1 MSGSEPSSH
10 GRMLC
15 DHCSQETSKASA
27 ITALIDGTT
36 RHFCCHGCLG
46 VYELV
51 HSNSLDAF
59 YNQRCDW
66 QPGPPATQVKLE
78 AAAFHDTVTISGS
91 ESRIELL
98 LSGIRCASCIWLI
111 EKFLMKQE
119 GLLSVRVNYAT
130 HKATITWAS
139 KKIALD
145 TILNA
150 ICSIGYL
157 PHPSRHN
164 GSAELFAQE
173 KQELLLRFGTAGF
186 FSMQLML
193 FTAALYAGFFEG
205 MEERYRLA
213 FQLISWALATPV
225 LFYSGY
231 PFLSSAF
238 RSLRLLTL
246 NMDVLVALGSL
257 SAYCYSIA
265 MIILGGEVFFD
276 TASMIITFILLGRFL
291 EAGSRLKAGN
301 AMAELAELQPHEA
314 LLISDSGE
322 TIMVPITAVKI
333 GGRIEVIPGDRI
345 PLDGTV
351 LDGQAEVNEAMLTG
365 ESNPVLKEPGSDV
378 FAGSFSMN
386 GRLRIKVTGNASDTL
401 LAQIIRTVEDA
412 QARKAPIQGIAD
424 KTAGFFVPATSILAL
439 ATFLYWKLSSA
450 STVTALMNA
459 VSVLVIACPC
469 ALGLATPL
477 AILVGTTAAGKR
489 GILVKGGDIFETV
502 SKTTTVVLD
511 KTGTLTTGKP
521 YMTDLHD
528 CGITPSFMQN
538 LASLEASSEHPTAYA
553 IVTAWQGEL
562 LKTEQFRA
570 IPGRG
575 VSGIIEG
582 TLWRAGSRAFMEE
595 EGIELQ
601 PLHESSASA
610 LEAEGKTIVMV
621 ACGNKLA
628 GIIGLIDDLREDALP
643 LIAGLRKKGLS
654 LKILTGDNQ
663 GVADYIA
670 AKCGITDVQAGLGPL
685 EKAEV
690 IRALKAKGACVMM
703 VGDGINDAPA
713 LTEADIGITLG
724 NASGIA
730 LESASVAILNDDLRL
745 INTLME
751 SSFKCFSII
760 RQNLVW
766 AFSYNFIAL
775 PLAVTGVLHP
785 IISALLMVTSSLVV
799 VSNSLRLQGRHE
811 KHLARESSD
820 SRASFHSRNI
830 HDNYE

>member
-1 MSGSEPSSH
+1 MSDSGPISTDKV
-10 GRMLC
+10 LC
-15 DHCSQETSKASA
+15 DHCLQETSKASA
-27 ITALIDGTT
+27 ISALIDGETKL
-36 RHFCCHGCLG
+36 FCCHGCLG

-66 QPGPPATQVKLE
+66 QPGPPPAFVKLE
-78 AAAFHDTVTISGS
+78 AAAFIDRVTVTGS

-98 LSGIRCASCIWLI
+98 LSGIRCASCVWLI
-111 EKFLMKQE
+111 EKFLMKQD
-119 GLLSVRVNYAT
+119 GLLSARINYAT
-130 HKATITWAS
+130 HKATIIWDS

-150 ICSIGYL
+150 IRSIGYL
-157 PHPSRHN
+157 PHPSRSN
-164 GSAELFAQE
+164 GNADLFAQE

-193 FTAALYAGFFEG
+193 FTAALYAGFFDG

-225 LFYSGY
+225 IFYSGY

-238 RSLRLLTL
+238 RSLKRLTL

-265 MIILGGEVFFD
+265 MIVFGGEVFFD

-301 AMAELAELQPHEA
+301 AIAELAELQPHEA
-314 LLISDSGE
+314 LLCSDSGE
-322 TIMVPITAVKI
+322 TTMVPIAAVQT
-333 GGRIEVIPGDRI
+333 GEMIEIIPGDRI

-351 LDGQAEVNEAMLTG
+351 LDGEAEVNEAMLTG
-365 ESNPVLKEPGSDV
+365 ESNPVLKKNGNEV

-386 GRLRIKVTGNASDTL
+386 GRLRIRVTGNAGNTL
-401 LAQIIRTVEDA
+401 LARIIRTVEDS

-424 KTAGFFVPATSILAL
+424 KTAGYFVPATIILAL
-439 ATFLYWKLSSA
+439 ATFLYWKLTSA

-477 AILVGTTAAGKR
+477 AILVGTTTAGKR
-489 GILVKGGDIFETV
+489 GIFVKGGDIFETV

-511 KTGTLTTGKP
+511 KTGTITTGKP
-521 YMTDLHD
+521 SMTDLYEY
-528 CGITPSFMQN
+528 GIAPSFLQHI
-538 LASLEASSEHPTAYA
+538 ASLEAASEHPAGRA
-553 IVTAWQGEL
+553 IVAAWQGKL
-562 LKTEQFRA
+562 LKTIEFRA
-570 IPGRG
+570 TPGRG
-575 VSGIIEG
+575 VSGVIEG
-582 TLWRAGSRAFMEE
+582 TLWQAGSRTFMEE
-595 EGIELQ
+595 QGVNIHSEQLAQ
-601 PLHESSASA
+601 TAA
-610 LEAEGKTIVMV
+610 LEAEGKTVVMV
-621 ACGNKLA
+621 AFGSMLA

-643 LIAGLRKKGLS
+643 LIAGLRKKELS

-685 EKAEV
+685 EKAA
-690 IRALKAKGACVMM
+690 IIHALKAKGECVMM

-713 LTEADIGITLG
+713 LTEADIGVTLG
-724 NASGIA
+724 HASGIA

-745 INTLME
+745 INTLMK
-751 SSFKCFSII
+751 SSSRCFSII

-766 AFSYNFIAL
+766 AFSYNLIAL
-775 PLAVTGVLHP
+775 PLAVSGVLHP

-799 VSNSLRLQGRHE
+799 VSNSLRL
-811 KHLARESSD
+811 KK
-820 SRASFHSRNI
+820 I
-830 HDNYE
+830 

>member
-1 MSGSEPSSH
+1 MSGSGPLSSEKV
-10 GRMLC
+10 RC
-15 DHCSQETSKASA
+15 DHCLQETSKAAA
-27 ITALIDGTT
+27 ITALIEGET
-36 RHFCCHGCLG
+36 RYFCCHGCLG

-59 YNQRCDW
+59 YRKRCNW
-66 QPGPPATQVKLE
+66 QPGPPTTLVKLD
-78 AAAFHDTVTISGS
+78 AAPFRDSVTISGS
-91 ESRIELL
+91 ESRIEFL
-98 LSGIRCASCIWLI
+98 LSGIRCASCVWLI

-119 GLLSVRVNYAT
+119 GILSARVNYAT
-130 HKATITWAS
+130 HKAAITWS
-139 KKIALD
+139 SEQVSLE

-150 ICSIGYL
+150 IRSIGYL

-164 GSAELFAQE
+164 GSAELFAHE

-205 MEERYRLA
+205 MEQRYKLA

-238 RSLRLLTL
+238 RSLRRLTL

-265 MIILGGEVFFD
+265 MIFYRGELFFD
-276 TASMIITFILLGRFL
+276 TSAMIITFILLGRFL

-314 LLISDSGE
+314 LLLSESGE
-322 TIMVPITAVKI
+322 TSMVAIAAVKI
-333 GGRIEVIPGDRI
+333 GDRIEIIPGDRI

-351 LDGQAEVNEAMLTG
+351 VEGEAEVNEAMLTG
-365 ESNPVLKEPGSDV
+365 ESNPVLKAPGSKV
-378 FAGSFSMN
+378 FSGSFSMN
-386 GRLRIKVTGNASDTL
+386 GRLSIQVTGNAESTL
-401 LAQIIRTVEDA
+401 LARIIRTVEDA

-424 KTAGFFVPATSILAL
+424 KTAGYFVPATITLAL
-439 ATFLYWKLSSA
+439 ATFLYWKLTTGN
-450 STVTALMNA
+450 TVTALMNA

-489 GILVKGGDIFETV
+489 GILVKGGDIFETL

-521 YMTDLHD
+521 SMTDSHD
-528 CGITPSFMQN
+528 YSLTPTFMQHV
-538 LASLEASSEHPTAYA
+538 ASLEAASEHPTGCA
-553 IVTAWQGEL
+553 ILTAWQGDRL
-562 LKTEQFRA
+562 TVTQFRTT
-570 IPGRG
+570 PGKG

-582 TLWRAGSRAFMEE
+582 EIWRAGSRAFMVQEQV
-595 EGIELQ
+595 ELQ
-601 PLHESSASA
+601 PLHESCALS

-621 ACGNKLA
+621 ACGQKLA
-628 GIIGLIDDLREDALP
+628 GIIGLIDDLRPDALP

-663 GVADYIA
+663 GVANYIA
-670 AKCGITDVQAGLGPL
+670 AKCAITDVQAGLGPL
-685 EKAEV
+685 EKAAV
-690 IRALKAKGACVMM
+690 IRSLKAKGECVMM

-713 LTEADIGITLG
+713 LTEADTGVTLG
-724 NASGIA
+724 HASGIA

-751 SSFKCFSII
+751 SSTKCFSII
-760 RQNLVW
+760 RQNLLW
-766 AFSYNFIAL
+766 AFSYNLIAL

-785 IISALLMVTSSLVV
+785 IISALLMVISSLVV
-799 VSNSLRLQGRHE
+799 VSNSLRLR
-811 KHLARESSD
+811 KT
-820 SRASFHSRNI
+820 
-830 HDNYE
+830 

>member
-1 MSGSEPSSH
+1 MSGSEQSSH
-10 GRMLC
+10 ERVLC

-27 ITALIDGTT
+27 ITAIIDGKT
-36 RHFCCHGCLG
+36 RFFCCNGCLG

-66 QPGPPATQVKLE
+66 QPGPPATFVKLD
-78 AAAFHDTVTISGS
+78 AGAFRDTVIVEGN
-91 ESRIELL
+91 ESRIDLM
-98 LSGIRCASCIWLI
+98 LSGIRCSSCVWLI

-119 GLLSVRVNYAT
+119 GVLSTRVNYAT
-130 HKATITWAS
+130 HKATITWAAE
-139 KKIALD
+139 KIALD

-150 ICSIGYL
+150 IRSIGYL
-157 PHPSRHN
+157 PHPSH
-164 GSAELFAQE
+164 GTDSSALFAQE

-238 RSLRLLTL
+238 HSLRRLTL

-257 SAYCYSIA
+257 SAYGYSIA
-265 MIILGGEVFFD
+265 MIFLGGEVFFD
-276 TASMIITFILLGRFL
+276 TAAMIITFILLGRFL

-301 AMAELAELQPHEA
+301 AIAELAELQPNEA
-314 LLISDSGE
+314 LLLSESGE
-322 TIMVPITAVKI
+322 TTMVPIASVKI
-333 GGRIEVIPGDRI
+333 GDRIEIIPGDRI
-345 PLDGTV
+345 PLDGKV
-351 LDGQAEVNEAMLTG
+351 VEGEAEVNESMLTG
-365 ESNPVLKEPGSDV
+365 ESNPTLKEPGKDV

-386 GRLRIKVTGNASDTL
+386 GRLRIQVTGNAGNTL
-401 LAQIIRTVEDA
+401 LSRIIHTVEEA

-424 KTAGFFVPATSILAL
+424 KTAGYFVPATIILAL
-439 ATFLYWKLSSA
+439 ATFLYWKLTSA
-450 STVTALMNA
+450 GTVTALMNA

-511 KTGTLTTGKP
+511 KTGTITTGKP
-521 YMTDLHD
+521 SMTDLHEY
-528 CGITPSFMQN
+528 GLTPSFMQHI
-538 LASLEASSEHPTAYA
+538 ASLEAASEHPTGRA
-553 IVTAWQGEL
+553 IVAAWQGEL
-562 LKTEQFRA
+562 LKIEQFRA
-570 IPGRG
+570 TPGRG

-582 TLWRAGSRAFMEE
+582 EIWRAGSRAFMVQEQV
-595 EGIELQ
+595 ELQ
-601 PLHESSASA
+601 PLHESCASA
-610 LEAEGKTIVMV
+610 LETEGKTVVMV
-621 ACGNKLA
+621 ACGDKLA
-628 GIIGLIDDLREDALP
+628 GIIGLIDDLRPDTLT
-643 LIAGLRKKGLS
+643 LITELRKKGFALMM
-654 LKILTGDNQ
+654 LTGDNR

-670 AKCGITDVQAGLGPL
+670 AKCGINDVQAGLGPL

-690 IRALKAKGACVMM
+690 IRTLKAKGECVMM

-713 LTEADIGITLG
+713 LIEANIGVTLG
-724 NASGIA
+724 HASGIA
-730 LESASVAILNDDLRL
+730 LESASVAILKDDLRL

-751 SSFKCFSII
+751 SSSKCFSII

-766 AFSYNFIAL
+766 AFSYNLIAL
-775 PLAVTGVLHP
+775 PLAVSGVLHP

-799 VSNSLRLQGRHE
+799 VSNSLRL
-811 KHLARESSD
+811 K
-820 SRASFHSRNI
+820 NI
-830 HDNYE
+830 

>member
-1 MSGSEPSSH
+1 MSGSEPSSPWKV
-10 GRMLC
+10 LC
-15 DHCSQETSKASA
+15 NHCNLETGKGSA
-27 ITALIDGTT
+27 ITALIDGET
-36 RHFCCHGCLG
+36 RYFCCHGCLG

-59 YNQRCDW
+59 YNQRCNW
-66 QPGPPATQVKLE
+66 QPGPPATEVKLQ
-78 AAAFHDTVTISGS
+78 ASAFSDTVIIEGN
-91 ESRIELL
+91 ESRIDLI
-98 LSGIRCASCIWLI
+98 LSGIRCASCVWLI

-119 GLLSVRVNYAT
+119 GVLSTRVNYAT
-130 HKATITWAS
+130 HKATITWVS
-139 KKIALD
+139 EKIVLD
-145 TILNA
+145 AILNA
-150 ICSIGYL
+150 IRSIGYL
-157 PHPSRHN
+157 PHPSHGT
-164 GSAELFAQE
+164 GSSDLFARE

-193 FTAALYAGFFEG
+193 FTAALYAGFFDG
-205 MEERYRLA
+205 IEERYRLA

-231 PFLSSAF
+231 PFLASAF
-238 RSLRLLTL
+238 RSLRRLTL

-265 MIILGGEVFFD
+265 MIVLGGEVFFD

-314 LLISDSGE
+314 LVISESGE
-322 TIMVPITAVKI
+322 TTMVPIASVQI
-333 GGRIEVIPGDRI
+333 GDRIEIIPGDRI

-351 LDGQAEVNEAMLTG
+351 VQGEAEVNEAMLTG
-365 ESNPVLKEPGSDV
+365 ESNPVLKEPGSYV

-386 GRLRIKVTGNASDTL
+386 GRLSIKVTGNAGNTL
-401 LAQIIRTVEDA
+401 LSRIIHTVEEA
-412 QARKAPIQGIAD
+412 QARKAPIQGLAD
-424 KTAGFFVPATSILAL
+424 KTAGYFVPATIILAL
-439 ATFLYWKLSSA
+439 ATFLYWKLTSA
-450 STVTALMNA
+450 STVIALMNA

-489 GILVKGGDIFETV
+489 GILIKGGDIFETL

-521 YMTDLHD
+521 SMTDSHD
-528 CGITPSFMQN
+528 YGLTPSFMQH
-538 LASLEASSEHPTAYA
+538 LASLEAASEHPTGRA
-553 IVTAWQGEL
+553 IVASWQGERL
-562 LKTEQFRA
+562 AVTQFRA
-570 IPGRG
+570 TPGRG
-575 VSGIIEG
+575 VSGVIEG
-582 TLWRAGSRAFMEE
+582 TLWLAGSRAFMVQEQV
-595 EGIELQ
+595 ELQ
-601 PLHESSASA
+601 PIHESCVSS
-610 LEAEGKTIVMV
+610 LEAEGKSVVMV

-628 GIIGLIDDLREDALP
+628 GIIGLIDDLRPDALP

-663 GVADYIA
+663 GVANYIA
-670 AKCGITDVQAGLGPL
+670 AKCGITDVHAGLGPL
-685 EKAEV
+685 EKAAV
-690 IRALKAKGACVMM
+690 IRALKAKGECVMM

-713 LTEADIGITLG
+713 LSEADIGVTLG
-724 NASGIA
+724 HASGIA
-730 LESASVAILNDDLRL
+730 LESASIAILKDDLRL

-751 SSFKCFSII
+751 SSTKCFAII

-766 AFSYNFIAL
+766 AFSYNLIAL
-775 PLAVTGVLHP
+775 PLAVSGILHP

-799 VSNSLRLQGRHE
+799 VSNSLRLQVGRE
-811 KHLARESSD
+811 KHLTREPIGSIS
-820 SRASFHSRNI
+820 APQQLMP
-830 HDNYE
+830 

>member
-1 MSGSEPSSH
+1 MSGSEQSSPE
-10 GRMLC
+10 RVLC
-15 DHCSQETSKASA
+15 DHCSQETIKTSA
-27 ITALIDGTT
+27 ITANIGGETK
-36 RHFCCHGCLG
+36 HFCCHGCLG

-66 QPGPPATQVKLE
+66 QPGPPATEVKLQ
-78 AAAFHDTVTISGS
+78 ASAFSDTVIIEGN
-91 ESRIELL
+91 ESCINLML
-98 LSGIRCASCIWLI
+98 AGLRCASCVWLI
-111 EKFLMKQE
+111 EKFLMKQD

-130 HKATITWAS
+130 HKATIIWNS
-139 KKIALD
+139 EIIALD

-150 ICSIGYL
+150 IRSIGYL
-157 PHPSRHN
+157 PHPCRGT
-164 GSAELFAQE
+164 GSSDLFAQE
-173 KQELLLRFGTAGF
+173 KQDLLLRFGTAGF

-205 MEERYRLA
+205 MEERYKLA

-238 RSLRLLTL
+238 RSLRRLTL

-257 SAYCYSIA
+257 SAYGYSIA
-265 MIILGGEVFFD
+265 MIFYGGELFFD
-276 TASMIITFILLGRFL
+276 TSAMIITFILLGRFL

-301 AMAELAELQPHEA
+301 AIAELAELQPHEA
-314 LLISDSGE
+314 LLLSESGE
-322 TIMVPITAVKI
+322 TSMVPIAAVKI
-333 GGRIEVIPGDRI
+333 GNRIEIIPGDRI

-351 LDGQAEVNEAMLTG
+351 VEGEAEVNEAMLTG
-365 ESNPVLKEPGSDV
+365 ESNPVLKEPGSKV

-386 GRLRIKVTGNASDTL
+386 GRLSIQVTGNAENTL
-401 LAQIIRTVEDA
+401 LARIINTVEEA

-424 KTAGFFVPATSILAL
+424 KTAGYFVPATITLAL
-439 ATFLYWKLSSA
+439 ATFLYWKLTTGSN
-450 STVTALMNA
+450 VTALMNA

-521 YMTDLHD
+521 SMTDSHD
-528 CGITPSFMQN
+528 YGLTPTFMQHV
-538 LASLEASSEHPTAYA
+538 ASLEAASEHPTGRA
-553 IVTAWQGEL
+553 IVAAWQGERL
-562 LKTEQFRA
+562 AVTQFRA
-570 IPGRG
+570 TPGRG

-582 TLWRAGSRAFMEE
+582 EIWRAGSRAFMVQEQV
-595 EGIELQ
+595 ELQ
-601 PLHESSASA
+601 PLHESCASA
-610 LEAEGKTIVMV
+610 LEAEGKTLVMV
-621 ACGNKLA
+621 ACGQKLA
-628 GIIGLIDDLREDALP
+628 GIIGLIDDLRPDALP
-643 LIAGLRKKGLS
+643 LIAGLRNKGLS

-663 GVADYIA
+663 GVANYIA

-685 EKAEV
+685 EKAAV

-713 LTEADIGITLG
+713 LTEADTGVTLG
-724 NASGIA
+724 HASGIA

-751 SSFKCFSII
+751 SSTKCFSII
-760 RQNLVW
+760 RQNLLW
-766 AFSYNFIAL
+766 AFSYNLIAL
-775 PLAVTGVLHP
+775 PLAVSGVLHP

-799 VSNSLRLQGRHE
+799 VSNSLRL
-811 KHLARESSD
+811 K
-820 SRASFHSRNI
+820 NI
-830 HDNYE
+830 

>member
-1 MSGSEPSSH
+1 MLGSEQSSLD
-10 GRMLC
+10 RVLC
-15 DHCSQETSKASA
+15 SHCSQEIAVASA
-27 ITALIDGTT
+27 IAALIGGET
-36 RHFCCHGCLG
+36 RYFCCHGCLG

-66 QPGPPATQVKLE
+66 QPGPPATEVKLQ
-78 AAAFHDTVTISGS
+78 ASAFNDTVNITGK
-91 ESRIELL
+91 EHRIELL
-98 LSGIRCASCIWLI
+98 LSGIRCASCVWLI
-111 EKFLMKQE
+111 EKFLMKQD
-119 GLLSVRVNYAT
+119 GVLSARVNYAT
-130 HKATITWAS
+130 HKATITWTADNIS
-139 KKIALD
+139 LN

-150 ICSIGYL
+150 IRAIGYL
-157 PHPSRHN
+157 PHPFRHN
-164 GSAELFAQE
+164 DNADLFAQE

-238 RSLRLLTL
+238 RSLRRMTL

-265 MIILGGEVFFD
+265 MIASGGEIFFD
-276 TASMIITFILLGRFL
+276 TAAMIITIILLGRFL

-301 AMAELAELQPHEA
+301 AMAELAEIQPHEA
-314 LLISDSGE
+314 LLLSDSGE
-322 TIMVPITAVKI
+322 KTMVPIAIVKI
-333 GGRIEVIPGDRI
+333 GDQIEIIPGDRI
-345 PLDGTV
+345 PIDGTV
-351 LDGQAEVNEAMLTG
+351 VEGEAEVNESMLTG

-386 GRLRIKVTGNASDTL
+386 GRLRIRVTGNADNTL
-401 LAQIIRTVEDA
+401 LSRIIHTVEEA

-424 KTAGFFVPATSILAL
+424 KTAGYFVPATIILAL
-439 ATFLYWKLSSA
+439 GTFLYWKLTYA
-450 STVTALMNA
+450 GTVTALMNA

-511 KTGTLTTGKP
+511 KTGTITTGKP
-521 YMTDLHD
+521 SITDLD
-528 CGITPSFMQN
+528 EYGLTPSFMQYV
-538 LASLEASSEHPTAYA
+538 ASLEASSEHPTGRT
-553 IVTAWQGEL
+553 IVAAWQGEL
-562 LKTEQFRA
+562 LKTTQFKA
-570 IPGRG
+570 TPGRG
-575 VSGIIEG
+575 VSGIIDGEI
-582 TLWRAGSRAFMEE
+582 WRAGSRAFMVQ
-595 EGIELQ
+595 EGVDLQ
-601 PLHESSASA
+601 PLQESYASK
-610 LEAEGKTIVMV
+610 LEAEGKTVVLV

-643 LIAGLRKKGLS
+643 LITGLRKKGLS

-663 GVADYIA
+663 GVANYIA
-670 AKCGITDVQAGLGPL
+670 AKCGITDVHAGLGPL
-685 EKAEV
+685 EKAAI
-690 IRALKAKGACVMM
+690 IRALKAKGECVMM
-703 VGDGINDAPA
+703 VGYGINDAPA
-713 LTEADIGITLG
+713 LTEADVGVTLG
-724 NASGIA
+724 HASGIA
-730 LESASVAILNDDLRL
+730 LESASIAILKDDLRL

-751 SSFKCFSII
+751 SSSRCFSII

-766 AFSYNFIAL
+766 AFSYNLIAL
-775 PLAVTGVLHP
+775 PLAVSGVLHP
-785 IISALLMVTSSLVV
+785 IISALLMASSSLVV
-799 VSNSLRLQGRHE
+799 VSNSLRL
-811 KHLARESSD
+811 KK
-820 SRASFHSRNI
+820 I
-830 HDNYE
+830 